1 MATYTNFSEIKRGGG
16 GVSPAPALCTRLR
29 GVAYERP
36 DERGRLRRR
45 AAGGGDIGRELIFRN
60 AHNTAEAGQFRFG
73 GSQLSCADI
82 NHSDSRRGLISEH
95 IERRTDAEYHRRRLS
110 NGRTPEIHRLC
121 LTEASA

>member
-1 MATYTNFSEIKRGGG
+1 MSNYTNFNQVKRGGG
-16 GVSPAPALCTRLR
+16 GVSPAPALCTKR

-60 AHNTAEAGQFRFG
+60 AYNAAAAGQFRFG
-73 GSQLSCADI
+73 GNQLSCADF

-95 IERRTDAEYHRRRLS
+95 IERRPNAEYRRKRLAMA
-110 NGRTPEIHRLC
+110 GTLKYI
-121 LTEASA
+121 AFA